1 MLMSVRFPFF
11 LVAILLVSTTLAPAQ
26 TKIFFPTTN
35 PALSLTYPPTWKVQQ
50 EKKGIRAQPPSGML
64 WLTLEE
70 LPNDKSVE
78 DLARNAAMQ
87 VAGSINNLQV
97 ENQQTL
103 KVGDNSFLIVNGTGR
118 MRGSATPML
127 VKAAFFQTE
136 NKQRKF
142 LFLYYGTRNSV
153 DEFQRELRSIL
164 ESIQFK

>member
-1 MLMSVRFPFF
+1 MSFRFPCL
-11 LVAILLVSTTLAPAQ
+11 LVAILLPFTTLASAQ
-26 TKIFFPTTN
+26 TKVFFPTTN
-35 PALSLTYPPTWKVQQ
+35 PALSLTYPSTWKVQQ

-70 LPNDKSVE
+70 LPHDKSVE
-78 DLARNAAMQ
+78 DLARDAAMQ

-103 KVGDNSFLIVNGTGR
+103 IVGDKSFLIVNGTGR